1 MNSNTQSR
9 LGALPQWRVSDL
21 TPDLSATTISP
32 GRMSRSNRAPMAS
45 RAQDSEANTTPP
57 SFRRPMHSG
66 RKPWGSRTAMSLV
79 GEEITRE

>member
-1 MNSNTQSR
+1 MM
-9 LGALPQWRVSDL
+9 
-21 TPDLSATTISP
+21 LSATTISP

-57 SFRRPMHSG
+57 SRSRPMHSG